1 MDNNRLASWM
11 EITKTTDRMLADK
24 LAVDRSYICLLRLGK
39 RPVTDAF
46 RWRFA
51 TVYGFEMT
59 VNLLGEP
66 RKELA

>member
-1 MDNNRLASWM
+1 
-11 EITKTTDRMLADK
+11 MLADK